1 MAQTATTGNL
11 ENAQRIIISS
21 ARYTEEHNAPALAL
35 IEQFSL
41 PKGAK
46 QVTVPKV
53 GQMSMSDLTDGQ
65 DIIDEEDI
73 GMTTVDLTASEVGAK
88 VILTDKLVRQSAPNV
103 FSMIGR
109 QLGDGMARKKDT
121 DVIALWSSLN
131 GGTVLGG
138 DNQEMNAANTHAVI
152 SNAKANK
159 FGNQLYLIHHP
170 NAVAALSK
178 ESATIAGTAGGEL
191 SNGWSVDLLKN
202 FYSGL
207 RPINNVPIFEDGNIE
222 KAANDSGYGVIADK
236 GAMAALTS
244 VDTRTERQRDASL
257 RATEVV
263 MTADYGV
270 FELDDTRG
278 AAIQFEMGDL
288 STSQE
293 LTERGDSWQE

>member
-11 ENAQRIIISS
+11 ENAQRIIIAS

-35 IEQFSL
+35 IEQFTL
-41 PKGAK
+41 PKGSK

-53 GQMSMSDLTDGQ
+53 GQMTMSDLVDGQ

-88 VILTDKLVRQSAPNV
+88 VILTDKLVRQAADNV

-121 DVIALWSSLN
+121 DVIALWPNLN
-131 GGTVLGG
+131 GGTVLGADG
-138 DNQEMNAANTHAVI
+138 RDMNTANTHAVI
-152 SNAKANK
+152 SNAKAGK

-170 NAVAALSK
+170 NAVATLSK
-178 ESATIAGTAGGEL
+178 QAATTADTAAAAGL
-191 SNGWSVDLLKN
+191 SSGWSVDLLQN

-207 RPINNVPIFEDGNIE
+207 RPINNVPIFEDGNID
-222 KAANDSGYGVIADK
+222 KVSSVDSGYGVIADK
-236 GAMAALTS
+236 TAMAALTS

-278 AAIQFEMGDL
+278 AAVQFEIGDL
-288 STSQE
+288 STS
-293 LTERGDSWQE
+293 

>member
-11 ENAQRIIISS
+11 ENAQRIILAS

-35 IEQFSL
+35 IEQFTL

-53 GQMSMSDLTDGQ
+53 GPMSMSDLVDGQ

-88 VILTDKLVRQSAPNV
+88 VILTDKLVRQSADNV

-121 DVIALWSSLN
+121 DVIALWPNLN
-131 GGTVLGG
+131 GGTKLGADG
-138 DNQEMNAANTHAVI
+138 AAMNTANTHGAI

-170 NAVAALSK
+170 NAVATLSK
-178 ESATIAGTAGGEL
+178 QAATTADTAAAGGL
-191 SNGWSVDLLKN
+191 TSGWSVDLLQN

-207 RPINNVPIFEDGNIE
+207 RPINGVPIFEDGNIA
-222 KAANDSGYGVIADK
+222 KVSGVDSGYGVIADK
-236 GAMAALTS
+236 TAMAALTS

-278 AAIQFEMGDL
+278 AAIQFEIGDL
-288 STSQE
+288 ATS
-293 LTERGDSWQE
+293 

>member
-11 ENAQRIIISS
+11 ENAQRIIIAA

-35 IEQFSL
+35 IEQFQL
-41 PKGAK
+41 PKGSK

-53 GQMSMSDLTDGQ
+53 GQMTMSDLVDGQ

-88 VILTDKLVRQSAPNV
+88 VILTDKLVRQSADNV

-121 DVIALWSSLN
+121 DVIALWPNLN
-131 GGTVLGG
+131 GGTVLGADG
-138 DNQEMNAANTHAVI
+138 RDMNTANTHAVI

-159 FGNQLYLIHHP
+159 FGNQLYLIHHS
-170 NAVAALSK
+170 NAVATLSK
-178 ESATIAGTAGGEL
+178 QSATTADTAAAAGL
-191 SNGWSVDLLKN
+191 SSGWSVDLLQN

-207 RPINNVPIFEDGNIE
+207 RPINNVPIFEDGNIA
-222 KAANDSGYGVIADK
+222 KVSGVDSGYGVIADK
-236 GAMAALTS
+236 TAMAALTS
-244 VDTRTERQRDASL
+244 VGTRTERQRDASL

-278 AAIQFEMGDL
+278 AAIRFEIGDL
-288 STSQE
+288 ATS
-293 LTERGDSWQE
+293 

>member
-35 IEQFSL
+35 IEQFKL

-53 GQMSMSDLTDGQ
+53 GTMSMSDLQDGI

-103 FSMIGR
+103 FTIIGK

-121 DVIALWSSLN
+121 DVLNLYSSLN
-131 GGTVLGG
+131 NGTILSDDDVAFSSTILH
-138 DNQEMNAANTHAVI
+138 NSIAY
-152 SNAKANK
+152 AKEKK
-159 FGNQLYLIHHP
+159 FGNQLYIVHHP
-170 NAVAALSK
+170 NAVAKLAQ
-178 ESATIAGTAGGEL
+178 ESATTAATGAAGEL

-202 FYSGL
+202 FWSGL
-207 RPINNVPIFEDGNIE
+207 KPMNGVSIFEDGNIG
-222 KAANDSGYGVIADK
+222 KIGTTDSGYGVIADK

-278 AAIQFEMGDL
+278 AAIRAEIGTL
-288 STSQE
+288 IATST
-293 LTERGDSWQE
+293 

>member
-11 ENAQRIIISS
+11 ENAQRIIISA

-35 IEQFSL
+35 IEQFKL

-53 GQMSMSDLTDGQ
+53 GQMTMSDLQDGV

-103 FSMIGR
+103 MSIIGR
-109 QLGDGMARKKDT
+109 QLGEGMARKKDT
-121 DVIALWSSLN
+121 DVIALYSALN
-131 GGTVLGG
+131 GGSDLSADGRLMTP
-138 DNQEMNAANTHAVI
+138 ANVHAII
-152 SNAKANK
+152 SQAKANK
-159 FGNQLYLIHHP
+159 YGSQVYILHHP
-170 NAVAALSK
+170 NAVAQLSK
-178 ESATIAGTAGGEL
+178 GAVTVATGNAGAIAAGMGEITG
-191 SNGWSVDLLKN
+191 GWSADLLGN

-207 RPINNVPIFEDGNIE
+207 RPINNVAIFEDGNID
-222 KAANDSGYGVIADK
+222 KVSGVDSGVGVIADK
-236 GAMAALTS
+236 TAMAALTS

-278 AAIQFEMGDL
+278 APITFEMGDIA
-288 STSQE
+288 TS
-293 LTERGDSWQE
+293 